1 MIAIIGGSGL
11 NNLSALEQVSEKW
24 VDTPYSEGGVLVTQ
38 GHLPGVELP
47 VCFLP
52 RHGKGHVLPP
62 HRINYRANLY
72 ALHELGVRAVLAVN
86 AVGGITSATGPGAIV
101 IPDQIIDYTWGREHT
116 FFDGSD
122 SALSSPDKFS
132 QTVAHVDMTYPYDE
146 SLRTLLQDASVN
158 LRHPVVTQAVYG
170 ATQGP
175 RLETPAEI
183 KRLAQDG
190 CDIVGMTGMPEAALA
205 RELGM
210 AYASLALSVNWA
222 AGISQE
228 EITMEAIH
236 RVLEEGMAVIEQ
248 LLLVAVQ
255 RYSDTSNS

>member
-11 NNLSALEQVSEKW
+11 NSLSALEQVSEKW
-24 VDTPYSEGGVLVTQ
+24 VDTPYSEGGVLVTE
-38 GHLPGVELP
+38 GRLPGVGQP
-47 VCFLP
+47 VYFLP

-62 HRINYRANLY
+62 HRVHYRANLY
-72 ALHELGVRAVLAVN
+72 ALHELGVTAVLAVN
-86 AVGGITSATGPGAIV
+86 AVGGITSAMGPGAIV

-116 FFDGSD
+116 FFDGTD
-122 SALSSPDKFS
+122 SGLTSPDKFS
-132 QTVAHVDMTYPYDE
+132 QTVAHVDMTFPYDE
-146 SLRTLLQDASVN
+146 ALRTLLQDASVS
-158 LRHPVVTQAVYG
+158 LRHPVVTQGVYA

-205 RELGM
+205 KELGM

-222 AGISQE
+222 AGVSQD
-228 EITMEAIH
+228 EITMDAIH
-236 RVLEEGMAVIEQ
+236 RVLEEGMGVIEQ
-248 LLLVAVQ
+248 LLVVAVQ
-255 RYSDTSNS
+255 RYSEASSS

>member
-11 NNLSALEQVSEKW
+11 NSLSALEQVSEKW

-38 GHLPGVELP
+38 GHLPERDEP
-47 VCFLP
+47 VYFLP

-62 HRINYRANLY
+62 HRVNYRANLY
-72 ALHELGVRAVLAVN
+72 ALHELGVKAVLAVN
-86 AVGGITSATGPGAIV
+86 AVGGISSAMGPGAIV

-122 SALSSPDKFS
+122 SGLSSPDKFS
-132 QTVAHVDMTYPYDE
+132 QTVAHVDMSYPYDE
-146 SLRTLLQDASVN
+146 ALRTLLQDASVS
-158 LRHPVVTQAVYG
+158 LRHPVVTQGVYG

-183 KRLAQDG
+183 KRMAQDG

-205 RELGM
+205 KELGM

-222 AGISQE
+222 AGVSQD
-228 EITMEAIH
+228 EITMDAIH
-236 RVLEEGMAVIEQ
+236 RVLDEGMSVIEQ
-248 LLLVAVQ
+248 MVVVAVQ
-255 RYSDTSNS
+255 RYSDASNS

>member
-11 NNLSALEQVSEKW
+11 NSLSALEQVSEKW

-38 GHLPGVELP
+38 GHLPELDEP
-47 VCFLP
+47 VYFLP

-62 HRINYRANLY
+62 HRVNYRANLY
-72 ALHELGVRAVLAVN
+72 ALHELGVKAVLAVN
-86 AVGGITSATGPGAIV
+86 AVGGITSAMGPGAIV

-116 FFDGSD
+116 FFDGSN
-122 SALSSPDKFS
+122 SSLSSPDKFS
-132 QTVAHVDMTYPYDE
+132 QTVAHVDMSYPYDE

-158 LRHPVVTQAVYG
+158 LRHPVVTQGVYG

-183 KRLAQDG
+183 KRMAQDG

-205 RELGM
+205 KELGM

-222 AGISQE
+222 AGVSQD
-228 EITMEAIH
+228 EITMDAIH
-236 RVLEEGMAVIEQ
+236 RVLDEGMAVIEQ
-248 LLLVAVQ
+248 LAIVAVQ
-255 RYSDTSNS
+255 RYSEGANS

>member
-11 NNLSALEQVSEKW
+11 NSLSALEQVSEKW
-24 VDTPYSEGGVLVTQ
+24 VDTPYAEGGVLVTQ
-38 GHLPGVELP
+38 GRLPDIEQP
-47 VCFLP
+47 VFFLP

-72 ALHELGVRAVLAVN
+72 ALHELGVKAALAVN
-86 AVGGITSATGPGAIV
+86 AVGGITSAMGPGTIV
-101 IPDQIIDYTWGREHT
+101 IPDQVIDYTWGREHT

-122 SALSSPDKFS
+122 SGLSSPDKFS
-132 QTVAHVDMTYPYDE
+132 QTVAHVDMSYPYDE
-146 SLRTLLQDASVN
+146 ALRTLLQDASVS
-158 LRHPVVTQAVYG
+158 LRHPVVTQGVYG

-183 KRLAQDG
+183 KRMAQDG

-205 RELGM
+205 KELGM

-222 AGISQE
+222 AGVSQD
-228 EITMEAIH
+228 EITMDAIH
-236 RVLEEGMAVIEQ
+236 RVLDEGMSVIEQ
-248 LLLVAVQ
+248 LVIVAVQ
-255 RYSDTSNS
+255 RYSEVSSS